1 MVTVIKQTNR
11 NNAIVA
17 ISQNNPE
24 KAQIA
29 VMETKVEYYFD
40 ELTLS
45 TFSREHKRVAY
56 INGDTK
62 DFVGKYQE
70 NQELPG
76 QVVTLTSYTPFFEG
90 QQPKMKQDEQGN
102 WTIPFTDEQG
112 RLVYTRNVYDASG
125 KMEDKIVDAAQLRA
139 LAEARKNGTL
149 VTNKAVIEEPIG
161 EPQEF

>member
-11 NNAIVA
+11 NNAIVS
-17 ISQNNPE
+17 ISEKNPE

-29 VMETKVEYYFD
+29 VMETRVDYYYD
-40 ELTLS
+40 EILMG
-45 TFSREHKRVAY
+45 TFAREHKRIAY

-70 NQELPG
+70 NDKLPG
-76 QVVTLTSYTPFFEG
+76 QVITLTSYTPFFEG
-90 QQPKMKQDEQGN
+90 QQPKMKQDEKQQ

-112 RLVYTRNVYDASG
+112 RLIYTRNVYDASG
-125 KMEDKIVDAAQLRA
+125 KMEDKIVDAAQLRV
-139 LAEARKNGTL
+139 LAEARKNGA
-149 VTNKAVIEEPIG
+149 VVNTNEPVG

>member
-1 MVTVIKQTNR
+1 MVTVIKQTKR
-11 NNAIVA
+11 NNAIVS
-17 ISQNNPE
+17 ISEKNPE

-29 VMETKVEYYFD
+29 VMEVRTEYYYD
-40 ELTLS
+40 EILMG
-45 TFSREHKRVAY
+45 TFAREYKRVAY

-70 NQELPG
+70 NDKLPG
-76 QVVTLTSYTPFFEG
+76 QVITLTSYTPFFEG
-90 QQPKMKQDEQGN
+90 QQPKMKQDEKQQ

-125 KMEDKIVDAAQLRA
+125 KMEDKIVDAAQLIA
-139 LAEARKNGTL
+139 LAKARKNGAL
-149 VTNKAVIEEPIG
+149 VNTNEPIG